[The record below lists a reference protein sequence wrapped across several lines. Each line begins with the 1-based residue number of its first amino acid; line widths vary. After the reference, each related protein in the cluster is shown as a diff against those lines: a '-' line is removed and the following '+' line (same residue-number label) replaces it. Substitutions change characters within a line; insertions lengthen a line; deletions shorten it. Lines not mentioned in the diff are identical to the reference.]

1 MTKGVALAVLGLVAA
16 ACAARRGVEP
26 TPIRAADFRPA
37 QIRQPAVV
45 VRLAFAGPLT
55 EGERAALPS
64 EYEGALLE
72 ELNARAVLAKDV
84 QVLAGRDA
92 KLDTRA
98 ALERARAL
106 GADHA
111 IVVDVHVT
119 TGRPIFCRESRRPF
133 SAPATTWSQSVQVL
147 RTSDGATRLTI
158 ANDSGLAVTDFDADC
173 DNPRASRRLRSGEAI
188 ASAVARLLTRV
199 VGP

>member
-1 MTKGVALAVLGLVAA
+1 MYTFSVYLFFFFFFSS
-16 ACAARRGVEP
+16 RRRH
-26 TPIRAADFRPA
+26 T
-37 QIRQPAVV
+37 
-45 VRLAFAGPLT
+45 RLQGDWSSDVCSSDL
-55 EGERAALPS
+55 ALPV

-72 ELNARAVLAKDV
+72 GLNARAVLARDV
-84 QVLAGRDA
+84 QVVAGRNA
-92 KLDTRA
+92 KLDARA

-111 IVVDVHVT
+111 IVVDVRVSADE
-119 TGRPIFCRESRRPF
+119 PIFCRGSRRPLR
-133 SAPATTWSQSVQVL
+133 APATVWSHSDQVL

-158 ANDSGLAVTDFDADC
+158 ADDAGLAITDWDVDC
-173 DNPRASRRLRSGEAI
+173 DDPRASRRLPTGEAV

>member
-1 MTKGVALAVLGLVAA
+1 MSKGAALAVLGLAAA
-16 ACAARRGVEP
+16 ACASARGVEP
-26 TPIRAADFRPA
+26 VPIRAADFRPA
-37 QIRQPAVV
+37 QIRQPAFL
-45 VRLAFAGPLT
+45 VRLTFAGQRSDR
-55 EGERAALPS
+55 EREALPV

-72 ELNARAVLAKDV
+72 GLNARAVLARDV
-84 QVLAGRDA
+84 QVVAGRNV
-92 KLDTRA
+92 KLDARA

-111 IVVDVHVT
+111 IVVDVRVSADE
-119 TGRPIFCRESRRPF
+119 PIFCRGSRRPF
-133 SAPATTWSQSVQVL
+133 RAPATVWSQSVQVL

-158 ANDSGLAVTDFDADC
+158 ADDAGLAITDWDVDC
-173 DNPRASRRLRSGEAI
+173 DDPRASRRLPTGEAV